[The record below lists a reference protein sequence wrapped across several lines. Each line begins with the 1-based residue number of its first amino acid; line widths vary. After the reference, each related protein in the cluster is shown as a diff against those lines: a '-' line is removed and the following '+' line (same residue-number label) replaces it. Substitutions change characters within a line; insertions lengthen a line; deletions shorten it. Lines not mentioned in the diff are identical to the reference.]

1 MQLQPAILSSAF
13 VNCLKEIDKKRR
25 AGTHQDRSV
34 LTVDGALP
42 QIQSLCGKPGTAN
55 EKGVIH
61 EFMAPL
67 GNDVIKGSAA
77 CSMSQNPNDVSRCH
91 SQLKDYVRTKMKW
104 STRHVRPNMQAF
116 IETHIDPL
124 GLDKGSHNT
133 VLLFLGHFED
143 MICKVWQPATIRA
156 GWIKSGLVVGGEN
169 SEGINIKRILAHWI
183 GTKDLDQ
190 GDLNQIIGMIPL
202 LSKEVIATTTV
213 SDQSMQQF
221 ERFYPRKFINYKKDR
236 AEMATSRGRSC
247 VLLANE
253 DMHRMRLQMNDNA
266 ALSSAAVAVTHQE
279 QPPQHH
285 GWKDA
290 DRSEQAER
298 ICECK
303 AAHTK
308 GARFYRNNAKA
319 WDAHKKSK
327 SHINWETGTTQ
338 SREDVIGAVPF
349 EPFAD
354 HDYASRP
361 DCIMLTEIARD
372 LSFTKAHAVKFAS
385 ENVVDKDAPWLS
397 QMMPHNLDRMFG
409 ISHAL
414 SIQFTAKLRDLGK
427 WGVLQLAEFESARDA
442 FVNFE
447 ANLNEPRN
455 E

>member
-1 MQLQPAILSSAF
+1 MQSAVPNSAT
-13 VNCLKEIDKKRR
+13 VNILKEIDSKRR
-25 AGTHQDRSV
+25 AGTHEDRSV

-61 EFMAPL
+61 EVMAPL

-91 SQLKDYVRTKMKW
+91 CQLKTYVRTKMKW
-104 STRHVRPNMQAF
+104 STRHVRPNMKAF
-116 IETHIDPL
+116 IETAIIPL
-124 GLDKGSHNT
+124 ELDKGSLNT
-133 VLLFLGHFED
+133 VLLFCGHFED

-156 GWIKSGLVVGGEN
+156 GWIKSGLVLGGEN
-169 SEGINIKRILAHWI
+169 NDGINIKRILAHWI
-183 GTKDLDQ
+183 GTKDMHQ
-190 GDLNQIIGMIPL
+190 EDLNHVISMIPL
-202 LSKEVIATTTV
+202 LSREVIATTTV

-221 ERFYPRKFINYKKDR
+221 ERYYPRHFIHYKKDR

-253 DMHRMRLQMNDNA
+253 EMHRKRLQLNNDA
-266 ALSSAAVAVTHQE
+266 DLSTSPVAVAQQD

-285 GWKDA
+285 GWKDG

-298 ICECK
+298 ICDCK

-319 WDAHKKSK
+319 WDAHKKTKPHS
-327 SHINWETGTTQ
+327 NWETGKTQ
-338 SREDVIGAVPF
+338 SRAEIIGAVQF
-349 EPFAD
+349 EPFED
-354 HDYASRP
+354 HPYAGRP
-361 DCIMLTEIARD
+361 DCIMLSEIARE
-372 LSFTKAHAVKFAS
+372 LSLTKSHANKFAAA
-385 ENVVDKDAPWLS
+385 NVVDNDAPWLS

-414 SIQFTAKLRDLGK
+414 SVQFTEKLRDLGK
-427 WGVLQLAEFESARDA
+427 WEVLRLDDFESARQAYESACALMQQNNDD
-442 FVNFE
+442 
-447 ANLNEPRN
+447 
-455 E
+455 

>member
-1 MQLQPAILSSAF
+1 MIS
-13 VNCLKEIDKKRR
+13 LKDIDEKRR

-42 QIQSLCGKPGTAN
+42 QIQSLCGKPGTSN

-91 SQLKDYVRTKMKW
+91 CQLKTYVRTKMKW
-104 STRHVRPNMQAF
+104 STRHVRPNMKAF
-116 IETHIDPL
+116 IETIILPM
-124 GLDKGSHNT
+124 GLDKGSLNT
-133 VLLFLGHFED
+133 VLLFCGHFED

-156 GWIKSGLVVGGEN
+156 GWIKSGLVMGGEN
-169 SEGINIKRILAHWI
+169 NEGINIKRILAHWI
-183 GTKDLDQ
+183 GTKDMHQD
-190 GDLNQIIGMIPL
+190 DLNHVISMVPL

-221 ERFYPRKFINYKKDR
+221 ERYYPRQFIHYKKDR

-253 DMHRMRLQMNDNA
+253 EMHRMRLHLND
-266 ALSSAAVAVTHQE
+266 SSELPNSAVADAQQE

-285 GWKDA
+285 GWKDG
-290 DRSEQAER
+290 DRSEHAER
-298 ICECK
+298 ICDCK

-308 GARFYRNNAKA
+308 GARFYRNNAKG
-319 WDAHKKSK
+319 WEAHKKTK
-327 SHINWETGTTQ
+327 SHVHWNSGTIE
-338 SREDVIGAVPF
+338 SRAEIIGAVSF

-354 HDYASRP
+354 HDYACSP
-361 DCIMLTEIARD
+361 DCTMLTEIARE

-385 ENVVDKDAPWLS
+385 ENIVDKDAPWLS
-397 QMMPHNLDRMFG
+397 QMMPHRLDRMFG

-414 SIQFTAKLRDLGK
+414 SIQFTAKLRELGK
-427 WGVLQLAEFESARDA
+427 WSVLQLEEFESAREECA
-442 FVNFE
+442 
-447 ANLNEPRN
+447 ASMHRLNDN
-455 E
+455 DFMDQ

>member
-1 MQLQPAILSSAF
+1 MQPAVPSSAT
-13 VNCLKEIDKKRR
+13 VKRLKEIDEKRR
-25 AGTHQDRSV
+25 AGTYQDRSV
-34 LTVDGALP
+34 LIVDGALS
-42 QIQSLCGKPGTAN
+42 QIQSLCGKPGTSN

-91 SQLKDYVRTKMKW
+91 CQLKTYVRTKMKW
-104 STRHVRPNMQAF
+104 STRHVRDNMRAF
-116 IETHIDPL
+116 IEGVINPL
-124 GLDKGSHNT
+124 GLDKGSLNT
-133 VLLFLGHFED
+133 VLLFCGHLEE

-169 SEGINIKRILAHWI
+169 SEGISIKHILAHWI
-183 GTKDLDQ
+183 GTKDMHQ
-190 GDLNQIIGMIPL
+190 ADLNSVISKVPL

-221 ERFYPRKFINYKKDR
+221 ERYYPRDFIHYKKDR
-236 AEMATSRGRSC
+236 AEMGTSRGRSC

-253 DMHRMRLQMNDNA
+253 EMHRMRLHLNDNSEA
-266 ALSSAAVAVTHQE
+266 SNIAVAATHQE

-285 GWKDA
+285 GWKDS

-298 ICECK
+298 ICDCK

-308 GARFYRNNAKA
+308 SARFYRNNAKA
-319 WDAHKKSK
+319 WEAHKKTK
-327 SHINWETGTTQ
+327 PHLHWESGTIQ
-338 SREDVIGAVPF
+338 SRAEIIGAVPF

-354 HDYASRP
+354 HDYACRP

-372 LSFTKAHAVKFAS
+372 LSLTKAHAVKFAS
-385 ENVVDKDAPWLS
+385 ANVVDKDAPWLS
-397 QMMPHNLDRMFG
+397 QMMPNNLDRMFG

-414 SIQFTAKLRDLGK
+414 SIQFAAKLRELGK
-427 WGVLQLAEFESARDA
+427 WGVLELEEFESARDE
-442 FVNFE
+442 FVLSMQHMNYE
-447 ANLNEPRN
+447 
-455 E
+455 